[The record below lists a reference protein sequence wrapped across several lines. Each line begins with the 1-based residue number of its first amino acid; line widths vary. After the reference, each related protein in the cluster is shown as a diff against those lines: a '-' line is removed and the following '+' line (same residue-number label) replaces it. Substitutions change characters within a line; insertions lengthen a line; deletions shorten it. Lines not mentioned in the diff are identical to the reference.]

1 MISHSGEVFG
11 FTSEN
16 IVLPRD
22 KIAVTVLTD
31 QEASGAAG
39 AIANKVTGLLLS
51 PLAGK
56 TSESIEQAW
65 QIFLGLQEGKIDRA
79 LFICNC
85 NAYFDEQA
93 LGAYASIL
101 KALGPLQEFFRVVK
115 EWRDDITFRVYDVGF
130 PTIHLHVIT
139 YQMPG
144 GKIEQFVV
152 APGE

>member
-56 TSESIEQAW
+56 TSESTQQAR
-65 QIFLGLQEGKIDRA
+65 QIFLGFQEGKIDRA

-93 LGAYASIL
+93 C
-101 KALGPLQEFFRVVK
+101 ALMHP
-115 EWRDDITFRVYDVGF
+115 
-130 PTIHLHVIT
+130 P
-139 YQMPG
+139 
-144 GKIEQFVV
+144 
-152 APGE
+152 